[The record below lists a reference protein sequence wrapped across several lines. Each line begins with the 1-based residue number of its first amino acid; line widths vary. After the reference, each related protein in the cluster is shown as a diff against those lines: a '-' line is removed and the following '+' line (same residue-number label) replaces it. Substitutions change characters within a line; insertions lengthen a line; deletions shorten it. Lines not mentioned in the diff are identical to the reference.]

1 MAFCEELLGTVIHD
15 MPVSPTMPS
24 VGTHVGMLKVIQICV
39 SGKFMTYNWRI
50 VSV

>member
-1 MAFCEELLGTVIHD
+1 MAFYEKFLGIVIYY

-24 VGTHVGMLKVIQICV
+24 TGTYVGMLKVIQICV
-39 SGKFMTYNWRI
+39 SGKFMTNNWRI